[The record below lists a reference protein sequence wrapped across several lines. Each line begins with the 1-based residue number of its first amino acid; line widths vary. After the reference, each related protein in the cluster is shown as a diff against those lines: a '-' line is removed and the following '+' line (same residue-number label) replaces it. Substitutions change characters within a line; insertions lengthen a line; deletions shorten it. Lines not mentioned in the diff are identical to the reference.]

1 MTVSVNTSGSQT
13 ATIGTDHSLA
23 TISSAGTYQFVVD
36 TANMV
41 GGTTPDIL
49 QLSVYTKTRSTD
61 TERLLFQHFLI
72 GAQNI
77 NEWPSPPFGAAS
89 ADYTVKLKQIQGTGR
104 AFPWAVYQY

>member
-23 TISSAGTYQFVVD
+23 TISSAGTYQYVVD
-36 TANMV
+36 VSNLAS
-41 GGTTPDIL
+41 GTTPDIL
-49 QLSVYTKTRSTD
+49 QLTIYTKCRSTD
-61 TERLLFQHFLI
+61 SEVLTEIFYLI

-77 NEWPSPPFGAAS
+77 KVWKSPPFGAAS
-89 ADYTVKLKQIQGTGR
+89 ADYTVKLKQTQGTGR